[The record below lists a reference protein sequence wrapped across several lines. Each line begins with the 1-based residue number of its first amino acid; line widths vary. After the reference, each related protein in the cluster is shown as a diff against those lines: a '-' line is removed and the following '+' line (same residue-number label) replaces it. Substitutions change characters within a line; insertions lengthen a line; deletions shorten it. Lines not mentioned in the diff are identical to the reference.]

1 MWPNSAETQEL
12 LSAARSGDSD
22 ARNQLL
28 ERHREALRRMVD
40 LRMDPM
46 LKRRVDASDIVQDV
60 LVEAHGRLSDY
71 LKASGMSFHLWLRH
85 LARDRMIDVHRRH
98 RVAARR
104 SIDREQALDGAAGD
118 SSAMNLADLVRDRE
132 LTPAAAATHHE
143 LEQRFGRAIE
153 SLDDTDREV
162 VLMRHFEHL
171 SNQEVAEALELSQPA
186 AAMRYL
192 RAMRRLRAL
201 LEEPPSSASQP

>member
-1 MWPNSAETQEL
+1 MWPNSSDTQQL
-12 LSAARSGDSD
+12 LAAAREGDAD

-46 LKRRVDASDIVQDV
+46 LKRRLDASDIVQDV
-60 LVEAHGRLSDY
+60 LVEANGRLADY
-71 LKASGMSFHLWLRH
+71 LKSSGMSFPLWLRH

-98 RVAARR
+98 RVAGRR
-104 SIDREQALDGAAGD
+104 SIDREQAMDGGD
-118 SSAMNLADLVRDRE
+118 SSALNLVDLLRDRE
-132 LTPAAAATHHE
+132 MTPAAAATHHE
-143 LEQRFGRAIE
+143 LEQRFQRAIE
-153 SLDDTDREV
+153 TLDDTDREV
-162 VLMRHFEHL
+162 VLMRHFEYM
-171 SNQEVAEALELSQPA
+171 SNQETAEALQLSQPA

-201 LEEPPSSASQP
+201 LEEPPTGEATS

>member
-1 MWPNSAETQEL
+1 MWPNSSDTQQL
-12 LSAARSGDSD
+12 LAAAREGDAD

-46 LKRRVDASDIVQDV
+46 LKRRLDASDIVQDV
-60 LVEAHGRLSDY
+60 LVEANGRLADY
-71 LKASGMSFHLWLRH
+71 LKSSGMSFPLWRRH

-98 RVAARR
+98 RVAGRR
-104 SIDREQALDGAAGD
+104 SIDREQAMDGGD
-118 SSAMNLADLVRDRE
+118 SSALNLVDLLRDRE
-132 LTPAAAATHHE
+132 MTPAAAATHHE
-143 LEQRFGRAIE
+143 LEQRFQRAIE
-153 SLDDTDREV
+153 TLDDTDREV
-162 VLMRHFEHL
+162 VLMRHFEYM
-171 SNQEVAEALELSQPA
+171 SNQETAEALQLSQPA

-201 LEEPPSSASQP
+201 LEEPPTGEATS